1 MRFAFLPAALL
12 LSCSILGS
20 GFPAL
25 AQNRGNNN
33 SQFYDGARRGSQGG
47 NYGGGRYHDHHY
59 DNRDQGGI
67 GPGKGAL
74 IGGAAGAVLGA
85 AFGGVQGSLITG
97 AAGAGIGGKEPRRDS
112 SPLSKPWR
120 SFPRK
125 SAAVVLPDKE
135 TVGRE
140 FGEYIKAQ
148 AKLDRDQLLY
158 VIVDRAV
165 RKYGTAPA
173 AGGSK

>member
-20 GFPAL
+20 GFPP

-85 AFGGVQGSLITG
+85 AFGGGVQGSLITG
-97 AAGAGIGGKEPRRDS
+97 AAGAGLARSLGNPRRTI
-112 SPLSKPWR
+112 
-120 SFPRK
+120 
-125 SAAVVLPDKE
+125 DKNNYY
-135 TVGRE
+135 RH
-140 FGEYIKAQ
+140 
-148 AKLDRDQLLY
+148 
-158 VIVDRAV
+158 
-165 RKYGTAPA
+165 
-173 AGGSK
+173 